1 MPTLAGGFH
10 PEKIML
16 KVGLTGGIGSGK
28 TVVAG
33 IFRQLGVPVYDADT
47 EARLLTENNSEI
59 KAELQKKFGSD
70 IFLKSGSLDRSK
82 LSSLV
87 FSNPEKLNLLNSIIH
102 PIVKQ
107 HFISWL
113 EGQSSPYIIK
123 EAAILFESGSHRDL
137 DRTIVVTAPEEIRI
151 HRVITRDNTTREKI
165 KDIMKNQWSEEE
177 LIKRSDYIVTNDDQ
191 TLVIPQVL
199 KLHQLLSSE
208 AEHSK

>member
-1 MPTLAGGFH
+1 
-10 PEKIML
+10 ML

-33 IFRQLGVPVYDADT
+33 IFRQLGAPVYDADT

-59 KAELQKKFGSD
+59 KAELEKKFGSD

-113 EGQSSPYIIK
+113 QEQNSPYIIK

-151 HRVITRDNTTREKI
+151 QRVMTRDNTTREKV

-199 KLHQLLSSE
+199 KLHRLLSSE